1 MRTQKAV
8 LMNKIKFYFILSMLS
23 LALFSCSKD
32 KEAEVAPP
40 REYSVQY
47 ATDIKDI
54 EEYLKTYYIEEVT
67 ADFDIKISKI
77 PTGGTQK
84 SIWDQTTYPL
94 KFREVNLHGL
104 KYKLYYLALNQ
115 GVGES
120 PSNVDAVFTAYKG
133 DYLQQVTKEGVTT
146 LTVTEFE
153 RSSNPQ
159 QFFQLTGVI
168 RGWSEIFPLFKKGTY
183 TSNSDGTVSYKD
195 FGAGVVFIPSGLAYY
210 NSGQGTIP
218 SYAPL
223 VFNFKLYEVQR
234 SDLDRE
240 SNGSFNPDGVPSYL
254 EDLNG
259 DGYVYDF
266 RNATLYPDKPLN
278 PDDTDGDGNPDF
290 LDVDD
295 DGDNYTTKLERS
307 YKDVNGVTKYYEFVD
322 IPFCTGGNG
331 KKRHLDPKCHD

>member
-8 LMNKIKFYFILSMLS
+8 IMNKIKFYFILSMLS
-23 LALFSCSKD
+23 LALFSCSKNKD
-32 KEAEVAPP
+32 EEVTPP
-40 REYSVQY
+40 REYSEQY
-47 ATDIKDI
+47 PTDLKDI

-67 ADFDIKISKI
+67 TDFDIKISKI

-84 SIWDQTTYPL
+84 SIWEQTTYPL

-104 KYKLYYLALNQ
+104 KYKLYYLVLNE
-115 GVGES
+115 GIDES

-133 DYLQQVTKEGVTT
+133 DYLQQVTKDGVTT

-159 QFFQLTGVI
+159 QFFQLTSVI
-168 RGWSEIFPLFKKGTY
+168 RGWSEVFPLFKKGTY

-195 FGAGVVFIPSGLAYY
+195 FGAGVVFIPSGLGYY
-210 NSGQGTIP
+210 NSGSGSIP

-223 VFNFKLYEVQR
+223 VFNVKLYEVQR
-234 SDLDRE
+234 NDQ
-240 SNGSFNPDGVPSYL
+240 DGDGIPSYL
-254 EDLNG
+254 EDLDG
-259 DGYVYDF
+259 DGYMYSF
-266 RNATLYPDKPLN
+266 TNTTLYPTKPTTN
-278 PDDTDGDGNPDF
+278 PDDTDGDEVPDCF
-290 LDVDD
+290 DVDD

-307 YKDVNGVTKYYEFVD
+307 YKDANGVTKYYEFVD

-331 KKRHLDPKCHD
+331 KKRHLDPKCYN

>member
-8 LMNKIKFYFILSMLS
+8 IMNKIKFYFILSMLS
-23 LALFSCSKD
+23 LALFSCSKNKD
-32 KEAEVAPP
+32 EEVTPP
-40 REYSVQY
+40 REYSEQY
-47 ATDIKDI
+47 PTDLKDI

-67 ADFDIKISKI
+67 TDFDIKISKI

-84 SIWDQTTYPL
+84 SIWEQTTYPL

-104 KYKLYYLALNQ
+104 KYKLYYLVLNE
-115 GVGES
+115 GIDES

-133 DYLQQVTKEGVTT
+133 DYLQQVTKDGVTT

-159 QFFQLTGVI
+159 QFFQLTSVI
-168 RGWSEIFPLFKKGTY
+168 RGWSEVFPLFKKGTY

-195 FGAGVVFIPSGLAYY
+195 FGAGVVFIPSGLGYY
-210 NSGQGTIP
+210 NSGSGSIP

-223 VFNFKLYEVQR
+223 VFNVKLYEVQR
-234 SDLDRE
+234 NDQ
-240 SNGSFNPDGVPSYL
+240 DGDGIPSYL
-254 EDLNG
+254 EDLDG
-259 DGYVYDF
+259 DGYMYSF
-266 RNATLYPDKPLN
+266 TNTTLYPTKPTTN
-278 PDDTDGDGNPDF
+278 PDDTDGDGVPDCF
-290 LDVDD
+290 DVDD

-307 YKDVNGVTKYYEFVD
+307 YKDANGVTKYYEFVD

>member
-8 LMNKIKFYFILSMLS
+8 IMNKIKFYFILSMLS
-23 LALFSCSKD
+23 LALFSCSKN
-32 KEAEVAPP
+32 KEEEVTPP
-40 REYSVQY
+40 REYSEQY

-67 ADFDIKISKI
+67 TDFDIKISKI

-84 SIWDQTTYPL
+84 SIWEQTTYPL

-104 KYKLYYLALNQ
+104 KYKLYYLVLNE
-115 GVGES
+115 GIDES

-133 DYLQQVTKEGVTT
+133 DYLQQVTKDGVTT

-159 QFFQLTGVI
+159 QFFQLTSVI
-168 RGWSEIFPLFKKGTY
+168 RGWSEVFPLFKKGTY

-195 FGAGVVFIPSGLAYY
+195 FGAGVVFIPSGLGYY
-210 NSGQGTIP
+210 NSGSGSIP

-223 VFNFKLYEVQR
+223 VFNVKLYEVQR
-234 SDLDRE
+234 NDQ
-240 SNGSFNPDGVPSYL
+240 DGDGIPSYL
-254 EDLNG
+254 EDLDG
-259 DGYVYDF
+259 DGYMYSF
-266 RNATLYPDKPLN
+266 TNTTLYPTKPTTN
-278 PDDTDGDGNPDF
+278 PDDTDGDEVPDCF
-290 LDVDD
+290 DVDD

-307 YKDVNGVTKYYEFVD
+307 YKDANGVVKYYDFAN
-322 IPFCTGGNG
+322 IPLCTGGNG
-331 KKRHLDPKCHD
+331 KKRHLDPKCYN

>member
-1 MRTQKAV
+1 
-8 LMNKIKFYFILSMLS
+8 MNKIKFYFILSMLT

-32 KEAEVAPP
+32 KEDELTPP

-54 EEYLKTYYIEEVT
+54 EEYLNTYYIEEVT
-67 ADFDIKISKI
+67 ANFDIKITKI
-77 PTGGTQK
+77 PEGGNQVSVMK
-84 SIWDQTTYPL
+84 QTTYPL
-94 KFREVNLHGL
+94 KFREVDLHGI
-104 KYKLYYLALNQ
+104 KYKLYYLILNE
-115 GVGES
+115 GKGES
-120 PSNVDAVFTAYKG
+120 PTNVDNYFVAYKG
-133 DYLQQVTKEGVTT
+133 DYLQQVTSDGVTK
-146 LTVTEFE
+146 LTATEFE
-153 RSSNPQ
+153 RNS
-159 QFFQLTGVI
+159 FVLLTNAGLRV
-168 RGWSEIFPLFKKGTY
+168 GFSEMMPKLKTGTY
-183 TSNSDGTVSYKD
+183 FSNADGTVSYKD
-195 FGAGVVFIPSGLAYY
+195 FGAGVVFIPSGLAYFS
-210 NSGQGTIP
+210 SGSGTIP
-218 SYAPL
+218 AYAPIT
-223 VFNFKLYEVQR
+223 FNIKLYEIQR

-240 SNGSFNPDGVPSYL
+240 SNGSFNPDGIPSYL

-266 RNATLYPDKPLN
+266 RNTTLYPDKPLN

-307 YKDVNGVTKYYEFVD
+307 YKDANGVTKYYEFVD

>member
-1 MRTQKAV
+1 
-8 LMNKIKFYFILSMLS
+8 MNKIKFYFILSMLS
-23 LALFSCSKD
+23 LALFSCSKSSD
-32 KEAEVAPP
+32 EAEVTPP

-84 SIWDQTTYPL
+84 SVWEQTTYPL
-94 KFREVNLHGL
+94 KFREVDLHGV

-120 PSNVDAVFTAYKG
+120 PCNVDAVFAAYKG
-133 DYLQQVTKEGVTT
+133 DYLQQVTKDGVTT
-146 LTVTEFE
+146 LTATEFE
-153 RSSNPQ
+153 RLSNPQ

-168 RGWSEIFPLFKKGTY
+168 KGWSEIFPLFKKGTY
-183 TSNSDGTVSYKD
+183 VSNSDGTISYKD

-218 SYAPL
+218 SYSPL
-223 VFNFKLYEVQR
+223 VFNFKLYEIQR
-234 SDLDRE
+234 NDQ
-240 SNGSFNPDGVPSYL
+240 DGDGIPSYL
-254 EDLNG
+254 EDLDG
-259 DGYVYDF
+259 DGYMYSF
-266 RNATLYPDKPLN
+266 TNTTLYPTKPTTN
-278 PDDTDGDGNPDF
+278 PDDTDGDDVPDF
-290 LDVDD
+290 IDVDD

-307 YKDVNGVTKYYEFVD
+307 YKDANGVTQYYDFAN
-322 IPFCTGGNG
+322 IPLCTGGNG
-331 KKRHLDPKCHD
+331 KKRHLDPKCYN

>member
-1 MRTQKAV
+1 
-8 LMNKIKFYFILSMLS
+8 MNKIKFYFILSMLS
-23 LALFSCSKD
+23 LALFSCSKNKD
-32 KEAEVAPP
+32 EEVTPP
-40 REYSVQY
+40 REYSEQY
-47 ATDIKDI
+47 LTDLKDI

-84 SIWDQTTYPL
+84 SIWEQTTYPL

-104 KYKLYYLALNQ
+104 KYKLYYLVLNE
-115 GVGES
+115 GIGES

-133 DYLQQVTKEGVTT
+133 DYLQQVTKDGVTT

-159 QFFQLTGVI
+159 QFFQLTSVI
-168 RGWSEIFPLFKKGTY
+168 RGWSEVFPLFKKGTY

-195 FGAGVVFIPSGLAYY
+195 FGAGVVFIPSGLGYY
-210 NSGQGTIP
+210 NSGSGSIP

-223 VFNFKLYEVQR
+223 VFNVKLYEVQR
-234 SDLDRE
+234 NDQ
-240 SNGSFNPDGVPSYL
+240 DGDGIPSYL
-254 EDLNG
+254 EDLDG
-259 DGYVYDF
+259 DGYMYSF
-266 RNATLYPDKPLN
+266 TNTTLYPTKPTTN
-278 PDDTDGDGNPDF
+278 PDDTDGDEVPDCF
-290 LDVDD
+290 DVDD

-307 YKDVNGVTKYYEFVD
+307 YKDANGVVKYYDFAN
-322 IPFCTGGNG
+322 IPLCTGGNG

>member
-8 LMNKIKFYFILSMLS
+8 IMNKIKFYFILSMLS

-67 ADFDIKISKI
+67 TDFDIKISKI

-84 SIWDQTTYPL
+84 SIWEQTTYPL

-104 KYKLYYLALNQ
+104 KYKLYYLVLNE
-115 GVGES
+115 GIGES

-133 DYLQQVTKEGVTT
+133 DYLQQVTKDGVTT

-159 QFFQLTGVI
+159 QFFQLTSVI
-168 RGWSEIFPLFKKGTY
+168 RGWSEVFPLFKKGTY

-195 FGAGVVFIPSGLAYY
+195 FGAGVVFIPSGLGYY
-210 NSGQGTIP
+210 NSGSGSIP

-223 VFNFKLYEVQR
+223 VFNVKLYEVQR
-234 SDLDRE
+234 NDQ
-240 SNGSFNPDGVPSYL
+240 DGDGIPSYL
-254 EDLNG
+254 EDLDG
-259 DGYVYDF
+259 DGYMYSF
-266 RNATLYPDKPLN
+266 TNTTLYPTKPTTN
-278 PDDTDGDGNPDF
+278 PDDTDGDEVPDCF
-290 LDVDD
+290 DVDD

-307 YKDVNGVTKYYEFVD
+307 YKDANGVTKYYEFVD

>member
-1 MRTQKAV
+1 
-8 LMNKIKFYFILSMLS
+8 MLS
-23 LALFSCSKD
+23 LALFSCSKNKD
-32 KEAEVAPP
+32 EEVTPP
-40 REYSVQY
+40 REYSEQY
-47 ATDIKDI
+47 PTDLKDI

-104 KYKLYYLALNQ
+104 KYKLYYLVLNE
-115 GVGES
+115 GIDES

-133 DYLQQVTKEGVTT
+133 DYLQQVTKDGVTT

-159 QFFQLTGVI
+159 QFFQLTSVI
-168 RGWSEIFPLFKKGTY
+168 RGWSEVFPLFKKGTY

-195 FGAGVVFIPSGLAYY
+195 FGAGVVFIPSGLGYY
-210 NSGQGTIP
+210 NSGSGSIP

-223 VFNFKLYEVQR
+223 VFNVKLYEVQR
-234 SDLDRE
+234 NDQ
-240 SNGSFNPDGVPSYL
+240 DGDGIPSYL
-254 EDLNG
+254 EDLDG
-259 DGYVYDF
+259 DGYMYSF
-266 RNATLYPDKPLN
+266 TNTTSYPTKPTTN
-278 PDDTDGDGNPDF
+278 PDDTDGDGVPDCF
-290 LDVDD
+290 DVDD

-307 YKDVNGVTKYYEFVD
+307 YKDANGVVKYYDFAN
-322 IPFCTGGNG
+322 IPLCTGGNG
-331 KKRHLDPKCHD
+331 KKRHLDPKCYN

>member
-1 MRTQKAV
+1 
-8 LMNKIKFYFILSMLS
+8 MNKIKFYFILSMLS

-67 ADFDIKISKI
+67 TDFDIKISKI

-84 SIWDQTTYPL
+84 SVWEQTTYPL

-104 KYKLYYLALNQ
+104 KYKLYYLVLNE
-115 GVGES
+115 GIGES

-133 DYLQQVTKEGVTT
+133 DYLQQVTKDGVTT

-159 QFFQLTGVI
+159 QFFQLTSVI
-168 RGWSEIFPLFKKGTY
+168 RGWSEVFPLFKKGTY

-195 FGAGVVFIPSGLAYY
+195 FGAGVVFIPSGLGYY
-210 NSGQGTIP
+210 NSGSGSIP

-223 VFNFKLYEVQR
+223 VFNVKLYEVQR
-234 SDLDRE
+234 NDQ
-240 SNGSFNPDGVPSYL
+240 DGDGIPSYL
-254 EDLNG
+254 EDLDG
-259 DGYVYDF
+259 DGYMYSF
-266 RNATLYPDKPLN
+266 TNTTLYPTKPTTN
-278 PDDTDGDGNPDF
+278 PDDTDGDEVPDCF
-290 LDVDD
+290 DVDD

-307 YKDVNGVTKYYEFVD
+307 YKDANGVVKYYDFAN
-322 IPFCTGGNG
+322 IPLCTGGNG
-331 KKRHLDPKCHD
+331 KKRHLDPKCYN

>member
-1 MRTQKAV
+1 
-8 LMNKIKFYFILSMLS
+8 MLS
-23 LALFSCSKD
+23 LALFSCSKN
-32 KEAEVAPP
+32 KEEEVTPP
-40 REYSVQY
+40 REYSEQY

-84 SIWDQTTYPL
+84 SIWEQTTYPL

-104 KYKLYYLALNQ
+104 KYKLYYLVLNE
-115 GVGES
+115 GIDES

-133 DYLQQVTKEGVTT
+133 DYLQQVTKDGVTT

-159 QFFQLTGVI
+159 QFFQLTSVI
-168 RGWSEIFPLFKKGTY
+168 RGWSEVFPLFKKGTY

-195 FGAGVVFIPSGLAYY
+195 FGAGVVFIPSGLGYY
-210 NSGQGTIP
+210 NSGSGSIP

-223 VFNFKLYEVQR
+223 VFNVKLYEVQR
-234 SDLDRE
+234 NDQ
-240 SNGSFNPDGVPSYL
+240 DGDGIPSYL
-254 EDLNG
+254 EDLDG
-259 DGYVYDF
+259 DGYMYSF
-266 RNATLYPDKPLN
+266 TNTTLYPTKPTTN
-278 PDDTDGDGNPDF
+278 PDDTDGDGVPDCF
-290 LDVDD
+290 DVDD

-307 YKDVNGVTKYYEFVD
+307 YKDANGVTKYYEFVD

-331 KKRHLDPKCHD
+331 KKRHLDPKCYN

>member
-1 MRTQKAV
+1 
-8 LMNKIKFYFILSMLS
+8 MNKIKFYFILSMLS

-67 ADFDIKISKI
+67 TDFDIKISKI

-84 SIWDQTTYPL
+84 SIWEQTTYPL

-104 KYKLYYLALNQ
+104 KYKLYYLVLNE
-115 GVGES
+115 GIGES

-133 DYLQQVTKEGVTT
+133 DYLQQVTKDGVTT

-159 QFFQLTGVI
+159 QFFQLTSVI
-168 RGWSEIFPLFKKGTY
+168 RGWSEVFPLFKKGTY

-195 FGAGVVFIPSGLAYY
+195 FGAGVVFIPSGLGYY
-210 NSGQGTIP
+210 NSGSGSIP

-223 VFNFKLYEVQR
+223 VFNVKLYEVQR
-234 SDLDRE
+234 NDQ
-240 SNGSFNPDGVPSYL
+240 DGDGIPSYL
-254 EDLNG
+254 EDLDG
-259 DGYVYDF
+259 DGYMYSF
-266 RNATLYPDKPLN
+266 TNTTLYPTKPTTN
-278 PDDTDGDGNPDF
+278 PDDTDGDEVPDCF
-290 LDVDD
+290 DVDD

-307 YKDVNGVTKYYEFVD
+307 YKDANGVVKYYDFAN
-322 IPFCTGGNG
+322 IPLCTGGNG
-331 KKRHLDPKCHD
+331 KKRHLDPKCYN

>member
-1 MRTQKAV
+1 
-8 LMNKIKFYFILSMLS
+8 MNKIKFYFILSMLS

-32 KEAEVAPP
+32 KEAELAPP

-67 ADFDIKISKI
+67 TDFDIKISKI

-84 SIWDQTTYPL
+84 SVWEQTTYPL
-94 KFREVNLHGL
+94 KFREVDLHGV

-120 PSNVDAVFTAYKG
+120 PCNVDAVFAAYKG
-133 DYLQQVTKEGVTT
+133 DYLQQVTKDGVTT

-153 RSSNPQ
+153 RLSNPQ

-168 RGWSEIFPLFKKGTY
+168 KGWSEIFPLFKKGTY
-183 TSNSDGTVSYKD
+183 VSNSDGTISYKN

-210 NSGQGTIP
+210 NSGKGTIP
-218 SYAPL
+218 SYSPL
-223 VFNFKLYEVQR
+223 VFNFKLYEIQR
-234 SDLDRE
+234 NDQ
-240 SNGSFNPDGVPSYL
+240 DGDGIASYL
-254 EDLNG
+254 EDLDG
-259 DGYVYDF
+259 DGYMYSF
-266 RNATLYPDKPLN
+266 TNTTLYPTKPTVN
-278 PDDTDGDGNPDF
+278 PDDTDGDGVPDF
-290 LDVDD
+290 IDVDD

-307 YKDVNGVTKYYEFVD
+307 YKDANGVIKYYDFAN
-322 IPFCTGGNG
+322 IPLCSGGNG

>member
-8 LMNKIKFYFILSMLS
+8 IMNKIKFYFILSMLS
-23 LALFSCSKD
+23 LALFSCSKN
-32 KEAEVAPP
+32 KEEEVTPP
-40 REYSVQY
+40 REYSEQY

-84 SIWDQTTYPL
+84 SIWEQTTYPL

-104 KYKLYYLALNQ
+104 KYKLYYLVLNE
-115 GVGES
+115 GIGES

-133 DYLQQVTKEGVTT
+133 DYLQQVTKDGVTT

-159 QFFQLTGVI
+159 QFFQLTSVI
-168 RGWSEIFPLFKKGTY
+168 RGWSEVFPLFKKGTY

-195 FGAGVVFIPSGLAYY
+195 FGAGVVFIPSGLGYY
-210 NSGQGTIP
+210 NSGSGSIP

-223 VFNFKLYEVQR
+223 VFNVKLYEVQR
-234 SDLDRE
+234 NDQ
-240 SNGSFNPDGVPSYL
+240 DGDGIPSYL
-254 EDLNG
+254 EDLDG
-259 DGYVYDF
+259 DGYMYSF
-266 RNATLYPDKPLN
+266 TNTTLYPTKPTTN
-278 PDDTDGDGNPDF
+278 PDDTDGDEVPDCF
-290 LDVDD
+290 DVDD

-307 YKDVNGVTKYYEFVD
+307 YKDANGVTKYYEFVD

>member
-8 LMNKIKFYFILSMLS
+8 IMNKIKFYFILSMLS

-67 ADFDIKISKI
+67 TDFDIKISKI

-84 SIWDQTTYPL
+84 SIWEQTTYPL

-104 KYKLYYLALNQ
+104 KYKLYYLVLNE
-115 GVGES
+115 GIGES

-133 DYLQQVTKEGVTT
+133 DYLQQVTKDGVTT

-159 QFFQLTGVI
+159 QFFQLTSVI
-168 RGWSEIFPLFKKGTY
+168 RGWSEVFPLFKKGTY

-195 FGAGVVFIPSGLAYY
+195 FGAGVVFIPSGLGYY
-210 NSGQGTIP
+210 NSGSGSIP

-223 VFNFKLYEVQR
+223 VFNVKLYEVQR
-234 SDLDRE
+234 NDQ
-240 SNGSFNPDGVPSYL
+240 DGDGIPSYL
-254 EDLNG
+254 EDLDG
-259 DGYVYDF
+259 DGYMYSF
-266 RNATLYPDKPLN
+266 TNTTLYPTKPTTN
-278 PDDTDGDGNPDF
+278 PDDTDGDEVPDCF
-290 LDVDD
+290 DVDD

-307 YKDVNGVTKYYEFVD
+307 YKDANGVVKYYDFAN
-322 IPFCTGGNG
+322 IPLCTGGNG

>member
-1 MRTQKAV
+1 
-8 LMNKIKFYFILSMLS
+8 MLS
-23 LALFSCSKD
+23 LALFSCSKNKD
-32 KEAEVAPP
+32 EEVTPP
-40 REYSVQY
+40 REYSEQY
-47 ATDIKDI
+47 PTDLKDI

-84 SIWDQTTYPL
+84 SIWEQTTYPL
-94 KFREVNLHGL
+94 EFREVNLHGL
-104 KYKLYYLALNQ
+104 KYKLYYLVLNE
-115 GVGES
+115 GIGES

-133 DYLQQVTKEGVTT
+133 DYLQQVTKDGVTT

-159 QFFQLTGVI
+159 QFFQLTSVI
-168 RGWSEIFPLFKKGTY
+168 RGWSEVFPLFKKGTY

-195 FGAGVVFIPSGLAYY
+195 FGAGVVFIPSGLGYY
-210 NSGQGTIP
+210 NSGSGSIP

-223 VFNFKLYEVQR
+223 VFNVKLYEVQR
-234 SDLDRE
+234 NDQ
-240 SNGSFNPDGVPSYL
+240 DGDGIPSYL
-254 EDLNG
+254 EDLDG
-259 DGYVYDF
+259 DGYMYSF
-266 RNATLYPDKPLN
+266 TNTTLYPTKPTTN
-278 PDDTDGDGNPDF
+278 PDDTDGDEVPDCF
-290 LDVDD
+290 DVDD

-307 YKDVNGVTKYYEFVD
+307 YKDANGVTKYYEFVD

>member
-8 LMNKIKFYFILSMLS
+8 IMNKIKFYFILSMLS
-23 LALFSCSKD
+23 LALFSCSKNKD
-32 KEAEVAPP
+32 EEVTPP
-40 REYSVQY
+40 REYSEQY
-47 ATDIKDI
+47 PTDLKDI

-67 ADFDIKISKI
+67 TDFDIKISKI

-84 SIWDQTTYPL
+84 SIWEQTTYPL
-94 KFREVNLHGL
+94 QFREVNLHGL
-104 KYKLYYLALNQ
+104 KYKLYYLVLNQ

-133 DYLQQVTKEGVTT
+133 DYLQQVTKDGVTT

-159 QFFQLTGVI
+159 QFFQLTSVI
-168 RGWSEIFPLFKKGTY
+168 RGWSEVFPLFKKGTY

-195 FGAGVVFIPSGLAYY
+195 FGAGVVFIPSGLGYY
-210 NSGQGTIP
+210 NSGSGSIP

-223 VFNFKLYEVQR
+223 VFNVRLYEVQLN
-234 SDLDRE
+234 DQ
-240 SNGSFNPDGVPSYL
+240 DGDGIPSYL
-254 EDLNG
+254 EDLDG
-259 DGYVYDF
+259 DGYMYSF
-266 RNATLYPDKPLN
+266 TNTTLYPTKPTTN
-278 PDDTDGDGNPDF
+278 PDDTDGDEVPDCF
-290 LDVDD
+290 DVDD

-307 YKDVNGVTKYYEFVD
+307 YKDANGVTKYYEFVD

-331 KKRHLDPKCHD
+331 KKRHLDPKCYN

>member
-23 LALFSCSKD
+23 LALFSCSKN
-32 KEAEVAPP
+32 KEEEVAPP

-104 KYKLYYLALNQ
+104 KYKLYYLTLNE
-115 GVGES
+115 GVGVS
-120 PSNVDAVFTAYKG
+120 PTNVDNYFVAYKG
-133 DYLQQVTKEGVTT
+133 DYLQQVTKDGVTT

-153 RSSNPQ
+153 RNSFVLLPNAGLRVG
-159 QFFQLTGVI
+159 F
-168 RGWSEIFPLFKKGTY
+168 SEMMPKLKTGTY
-183 TSNSDGTVSYKD
+183 TSNPDGTVSYKD
-195 FGAGVVFIPSGLAYY
+195 FGAGVVFIPSGLAYF
-210 NSGQGTIP
+210 NSSAGSIP
-218 SYAPL
+218 AYAPL
-223 VFNFKLYEVQR
+223 VFNIKSYEIQR
-234 SDLDRE
+234 NDQ
-240 SNGSFNPDGVPSYL
+240 DGDGIPSYL
-254 EDLNG
+254 EDLDG
-259 DGYVYDF
+259 DGYMYGF
-266 RNATLYPDKPLN
+266 TNTTLYPTKPTTN
-278 PDDTDGDGNPDF
+278 PDDTDGDDVPDCF
-290 LDVDD
+290 DVDD

-307 YKDVNGVTKYYEFVD
+307 YKDANGVTQYYDFAN
-322 IPFCTGGNG
+322 IPLCTGGNG
-331 KKRHLDPKCHD
+331 KKRHLDPKCQN

>member
-23 LALFSCSKD
+23 LALFSCSKNKD
-32 KEAEVAPP
+32 EEVTPP
-40 REYSVQY
+40 REYSEQY
-47 ATDIKDI
+47 PTDLKDI

-67 ADFDIKISKI
+67 TDFDIKISKI

-84 SIWDQTTYPL
+84 SIWEQTTYPL
-94 KFREVNLHGL
+94 QFREVNLHGL
-104 KYKLYYLALNQ
+104 KYKLYYLVLNQ

-133 DYLQQVTKEGVTT
+133 DYLQQVTKDGVTT

-159 QFFQLTGVI
+159 QFFQLTSVI
-168 RGWSEIFPLFKKGTY
+168 RGWSEVFPLFKKGTY

-195 FGAGVVFIPSGLAYY
+195 FGAGVVFIPSGLGYY
-210 NSGQGTIP
+210 NSGSGSIP

-223 VFNFKLYEVQR
+223 VFNVKLYEVQR
-234 SDLDRE
+234 NDQ
-240 SNGSFNPDGVPSYL
+240 DGDGIPSYL
-254 EDLNG
+254 EDLDG
-259 DGYVYDF
+259 DGYMYSF
-266 RNATLYPDKPLN
+266 TNTTLYPTKPTTN
-278 PDDTDGDGNPDF
+278 PDDTDGDEVPDCF
-290 LDVDD
+290 DVDD

-307 YKDVNGVTKYYEFVD
+307 YKDANGVTKYYEFVD

-331 KKRHLDPKCHD
+331 KKRHLDPKCYD

>member
-8 LMNKIKFYFILSMLS
+8 IMNKIKFYFILSMLS
-23 LALFSCSKD
+23 LALFSCSKN
-32 KEAEVAPP
+32 KEEEVTPP
-40 REYSVQY
+40 REYSEQY

-84 SIWDQTTYPL
+84 SIWEQTTYPL

-104 KYKLYYLALNQ
+104 KYKLYYLVLNE
-115 GVGES
+115 GIDES

-133 DYLQQVTKEGVTT
+133 DYLQQVTKDGVTT

-159 QFFQLTGVI
+159 QFFQLTSVI
-168 RGWSEIFPLFKKGTY
+168 RGWSEVFPLFKKGTY

-195 FGAGVVFIPSGLAYY
+195 FGAGVVFIPSGLGYY
-210 NSGQGTIP
+210 NSGSGSIP

-223 VFNFKLYEVQR
+223 VFNVKLYEVQR
-234 SDLDRE
+234 NDQ
-240 SNGSFNPDGVPSYL
+240 DGDGIPSYL
-254 EDLNG
+254 EDLDG
-259 DGYVYDF
+259 DGYMYSF
-266 RNATLYPDKPLN
+266 TNTTLYPTKPTTN
-278 PDDTDGDGNPDF
+278 PDDTDGDGVPDCF
-290 LDVDD
+290 DVDD

-307 YKDVNGVTKYYEFVD
+307 YKDANGVTKYYEFVD

>member
-8 LMNKIKFYFILSMLS
+8 IMNKIKFYFILSMLS
-23 LALFSCSKD
+23 LALFSCSKNKD
-32 KEAEVAPP
+32 EEVTPP
-40 REYSVQY
+40 REYSEQY
-47 ATDIKDI
+47 PTDLKDI

-67 ADFDIKISKI
+67 TDFDIKISKI

-84 SIWDQTTYPL
+84 SVWEQTTYPL

-104 KYKLYYLALNQ
+104 KYKLYYLVLNE
-115 GVGES
+115 GIDES

-133 DYLQQVTKEGVTT
+133 DYLQQVTKDGVTT

-159 QFFQLTGVI
+159 QFFQLTSVI
-168 RGWSEIFPLFKKGTY
+168 RGWSEVFPLFKKGTY

-195 FGAGVVFIPSGLAYY
+195 FGAGVVFIPSGLGYY
-210 NSGQGTIP
+210 NSGSGSIP

-223 VFNFKLYEVQR
+223 VFNVKLYEVQR
-234 SDLDRE
+234 NDQ
-240 SNGSFNPDGVPSYL
+240 DGDGIPSYL
-254 EDLNG
+254 EDLDG
-259 DGYVYDF
+259 DGYMYSF
-266 RNATLYPDKPLN
+266 TNTTLYPTKPTTN
-278 PDDTDGDGNPDF
+278 PDDTDGDEVPDCF
-290 LDVDD
+290 DVDD

-307 YKDVNGVTKYYEFVD
+307 YKDANGVTKYYEFVD

-331 KKRHLDPKCHD
+331 KKRHLDPKCYN

>member
-8 LMNKIKFYFILSMLS
+8 IMNKIKFYFILSMLS
-23 LALFSCSKD
+23 LALFSCSKNKD
-32 KEAEVAPP
+32 EEVAPP

-67 ADFDIKISKI
+67 TDFDIKISKI

-84 SIWDQTTYPL
+84 SIWEQTTYPL

-104 KYKLYYLALNQ
+104 KYKLYYLVLNE
-115 GVGES
+115 GIGES

-133 DYLQQVTKEGVTT
+133 DYLQQVTKDGVTT

-159 QFFQLTGVI
+159 QFFQLTSVI
-168 RGWSEIFPLFKKGTY
+168 RGWSEVFPLFKKGTY

-195 FGAGVVFIPSGLAYY
+195 FGAGVVFIPSGLGYY
-210 NSGQGTIP
+210 NSGSGSIP

-223 VFNFKLYEVQR
+223 VFNVKLYEVQR
-234 SDLDRE
+234 NDQ
-240 SNGSFNPDGVPSYL
+240 DGDGIPSYL
-254 EDLNG
+254 EDLDG
-259 DGYVYDF
+259 DGYMYSF
-266 RNATLYPDKPLN
+266 TNTTLYPTKPTTN
-278 PDDTDGDGNPDF
+278 PDDTDGDEVPDCF
-290 LDVDD
+290 DVDD

-307 YKDVNGVTKYYEFVD
+307 YKDANGVVKYYDFAD
-322 IPFCTGGNG
+322 IPLCTGGNG
-331 KKRHLDPKCHD
+331 KKRHLDPKCYN

>member
-8 LMNKIKFYFILSMLS
+8 IMNKIKFYFILSMLS

-32 KEAEVAPP
+32 KEEEVTPP
-40 REYSVQY
+40 REYSEQY
-47 ATDIKDI
+47 ATDLKDI

-67 ADFDIKISKI
+67 ADFDIKITKI

-84 SIWDQTTYPL
+84 SVWDQTTYPL

-104 KYKLYYLALNQ
+104 KYKLYYLVLNE

-133 DYLQQVTKEGVTT
+133 DYLQQVTKDGVTT

-159 QFFQLTGVI
+159 QFFQLNSVI

-183 TSNSDGTVSYKD
+183 SSNTDGTISYKN

-210 NSGQGTIP
+210 NSGSGSIP
-218 SYAPL
+218 SYSPL
-223 VFNFKLYEVQR
+223 VFNIKLYEIQR
-234 SDLDRE
+234 NDQ
-240 SNGSFNPDGVPSYL
+240 DGDGIPSYL
-254 EDLNG
+254 EDLDG
-259 DGYVYDF
+259 DGYVYSF
-266 RNATLYPDKPLN
+266 TNTTLYPTKPTTN
-278 PDDTDGDGNPDF
+278 PDDTDGDEVPDCF
-290 LDVDD
+290 DVDD

-307 YKDVNGVTKYYEFVD
+307 YKDANGVVKYYDFAN
-322 IPFCTGGNG
+322 IPLCTGGNG
-331 KKRHLDPKCHD
+331 KKRHLDPKCYN

>member
-1 MRTQKAV
+1 
-8 LMNKIKFYFILSMLS
+8 MLS

-67 ADFDIKISKI
+67 TDFDIKISKI

-84 SIWDQTTYPL
+84 SVWEQTTYPL

-104 KYKLYYLALNQ
+104 KYKLYYLVLNE
-115 GVGES
+115 GIGES

-133 DYLQQVTKEGVTT
+133 DYLQQVTKDGVTT

-159 QFFQLTGVI
+159 QFFQLTSVI
-168 RGWSEIFPLFKKGTY
+168 RGWSEVFPLFKKGTY

-195 FGAGVVFIPSGLAYY
+195 FGAGVVFIPSGLGYY
-210 NSGQGTIP
+210 NSGSGSIP

-223 VFNFKLYEVQR
+223 VFNVKLYEVQR
-234 SDLDRE
+234 NDQ
-240 SNGSFNPDGVPSYL
+240 DGDGIPSYL
-254 EDLNG
+254 EDLDG
-259 DGYVYDF
+259 DGYMYSF
-266 RNATLYPDKPLN
+266 TNTTLYPTKPTTN
-278 PDDTDGDGNPDF
+278 PDDTDGDEVPDCF
-290 LDVDD
+290 DVDD

-307 YKDVNGVTKYYEFVD
+307 YKDANGVVKYYDFAN
-322 IPFCTGGNG
+322 IPLCTGGNG

>member
-1 MRTQKAV
+1 
-8 LMNKIKFYFILSMLS
+8 MNKIKFYFILSMLS

-94 KFREVNLHGL
+94 KFREVNIHGL

-115 GVGES
+115 GVGEL

-183 TSNSDGTVSYKD
+183 TSNADGTVSYKD

-210 NSGQGTIP
+210 NNSQGTIP
-218 SYAPL
+218 SYSPL

-234 SDLDRE
+234 NDQ
-240 SNGSFNPDGVPSYL
+240 DGDGIPSYL
-254 EDLNG
+254 EDLDG
-259 DGYVYDF
+259 DGYMYSFTDTV
-266 RNATLYPDKPLN
+266 LYPTKPTTN
-278 PDDTDGDGNPDF
+278 PDDTDGDDLPDWF
-290 LDVDD
+290 DVDD

-307 YKDVNGVTKYYEFVD
+307 YKDANGVVKYYDFAN
-322 IPFCTGGNG
+322 IPLCTGGNG

>member
-8 LMNKIKFYFILSMLS
+8 IMNKIKFYFILSMLS
-23 LALFSCSKD
+23 LALFSCSKN
-32 KEAEVAPP
+32 KEEEVTPP
-40 REYSVQY
+40 REYSEQY

-67 ADFDIKISKI
+67 TDFDIKISKI

-84 SIWDQTTYPL
+84 SIWEQTTYPL

-104 KYKLYYLALNQ
+104 KYKLYYLVLNE
-115 GVGES
+115 GIGES

-133 DYLQQVTKEGVTT
+133 DYLQQVTKDGVTT

-159 QFFQLTGVI
+159 QFFQLTSVI
-168 RGWSEIFPLFKKGTY
+168 RGWSEVFPLFKKGTY

-195 FGAGVVFIPSGLAYY
+195 FGAGVVFIPSGLGYY
-210 NSGQGTIP
+210 NSGSGSIP

-223 VFNFKLYEVQR
+223 VFNVKLYEVQR
-234 SDLDRE
+234 NDQ
-240 SNGSFNPDGVPSYL
+240 DGDGIPSYL
-254 EDLNG
+254 EDLDG
-259 DGYVYDF
+259 DGYMYSF
-266 RNATLYPDKPLN
+266 TNTTLYPTKPTTN
-278 PDDTDGDGNPDF
+278 PDDTDGDEVPDCF
-290 LDVDD
+290 DVDD

-307 YKDVNGVTKYYEFVD
+307 YKDANGVVKYYDFAN
-322 IPFCTGGNG
+322 IPLCTGGNG
-331 KKRHLDPKCHD
+331 KKRHLDPKCYN

>member
-8 LMNKIKFYFILSMLS
+8 IMNKIKFYFILSMLS

-67 ADFDIKISKI
+67 TDFDIKISKI

-94 KFREVNLHGL
+94 QFREVNLHGL
-104 KYKLYYLALNQ
+104 KYKLYYLVLNE

-120 PSNVDAVFTAYKG
+120 PTNVDAVWSSYKG
-133 DYLQQVTKEGVTT
+133 DYLQQVTKDGVTT
-146 LTVTEFE
+146 LTVTEFD
-153 RSSNPQ
+153 RLTIPSN
-159 QFFQLTGVI
+159 FFQFTGIDAVI
-168 RGWSEIFPLFKKGTY
+168 RGWSEFFPKLKTGIY
-183 TSNSDGTVSYKD
+183 SSNADGTVSYKD
-195 FGAGVVFIPSGLAYY
+195 YGAGVVFIPSGLAYY

-223 VFNFKLYEVQR
+223 VFNVKLYEVQR
-234 SDLDRE
+234 NDQ
-240 SNGSFNPDGVPSYL
+240 DGDGIPSYL
-254 EDLNG
+254 EDLDG
-259 DGYVYDF
+259 DGYMYSF
-266 RNATLYPDKPLN
+266 TNTTLYPTKPTTN
-278 PDDTDGDGNPDF
+278 PDDTDGDEVPDCF
-290 LDVDD
+290 DVDD

-307 YKDVNGVTKYYEFVD
+307 YKDANGVVKYYDFAN
-322 IPFCTGGNG
+322 IPLCTGGNG

>member
-8 LMNKIKFYFILSMLS
+8 IMNKIKFYFILSMLS

-67 ADFDIKISKI
+67 TDFDIKISKI

-84 SIWDQTTYPL
+84 SIWEQTTYPL

-104 KYKLYYLALNQ
+104 KYKLYYLVLNE
-115 GVGES
+115 GIDES

-133 DYLQQVTKEGVTT
+133 DYLQQVTKDGVTT

-159 QFFQLTGVI
+159 QFFQLTSVI
-168 RGWSEIFPLFKKGTY
+168 RGWSEVFPLFKKGTY

-195 FGAGVVFIPSGLAYY
+195 FGAGVVFIPSGLGYY
-210 NSGQGTIP
+210 NSGSGSIP

-223 VFNFKLYEVQR
+223 VFNVKLYEVQR
-234 SDLDRE
+234 NDQ
-240 SNGSFNPDGVPSYL
+240 DGDGIPSYL
-254 EDLNG
+254 EDLDG
-259 DGYVYDF
+259 DGYMYSF
-266 RNATLYPDKPLN
+266 TNTTLYPTKPTTN
-278 PDDTDGDGNPDF
+278 PDDTDGDEVPDCF
-290 LDVDD
+290 DVDD

-307 YKDVNGVTKYYEFVD
+307 YKDANGVTKYYEFVD

-331 KKRHLDPKCHD
+331 KKRHLDPKCYN